1 MNINLR
7 QNSEWNLKRLA
18 AQRQLYSQAKK
29 VMIIQ
34 FVLSGIFTVSLAI
47 SGSLI
52 DEKYLVYTVLVAVII
67 VFLDE
72 LLLSKKIDRIKEE
85 AAKIQE
91 EFDCDVLQLQHNDIK
106 FINTSMLE
114 IIQEKSKMYI
124 SKHNNYDALLN
135 WYPGIDEAENRYYSL
150 ICQATNCWWN
160 QTLRKKYSEFLIF
173 ILTAVFLVLLFIAI
187 IKGITVAAFIMS
199 VFSPILP
206 ACVLIYKITRDN
218 CKAIRNLN
226 HMKVKLDEIIIRI
239 KSGNSY
245 SDGQLTNDLRCL
257 QDMIFD
263 NRSSSPLIPDKL
275 YFRHRNRYEE
285 IALETNKDLV
295 TSIQNVC

>member
-1 MNINLR
+1 LSINLR

-18 AQRQLYSQAKK
+18 AQRQLYSEAKQ

-47 SGSLI
+47 LGNII
-52 DEKYLVYTVLVAVII
+52 DEKYLVYTVFAASIII
-67 VFLDE
+67 VLDE
-72 LLLSKKIDRIKEE
+72 LLLSKRIDKIKEE

-91 EFDCDVLQLQHNDIK
+91 EFDCDVLQLPHNDIK

-114 IIQEKSKMYI
+114 IIQEKSKLYI
-124 SKHNNYDALLN
+124 SKHNNYDTLLN
-135 WYPGIDEAENRYYSL
+135 WYPGIDEADNRYYGL

-160 QTLRKKYSEFLIF
+160 QTLRKKYSEFLSIT
-173 ILTAVFLVLLFIAI
+173 LSAVFLALLFIAI
-187 IKGITVAAFIMS
+187 IKGITVAVFIMS

-206 ACVLIYKITRDN
+206 ACVLVYKSNRDN
-218 CKAIRNLN
+218 CKAISNLN
-226 HMKVKLDEIIIRI
+226 HMKGKLDEIIIRI

-257 QDMIFD
+257 QDMIFE
-263 NRSSSPLIPDKL
+263 NRSSSPLIPNKL

-285 IALETNKDLV
+285 IAQETNKELV
-295 TSIQNVC
+295 KSIQNL

>member
-85 AAKIQE
+85 AA
-91 EFDCDVLQLQHNDIK
+91 
-106 FINTSMLE
+106 
-114 IIQEKSKMYI
+114 I
-124 SKHNNYDALLN
+124 S
-135 WYPGIDEAENRYYSL
+135 RYSL
-150 ICQATNCWWN
+150 V
-160 QTLRKKYSEFLIF
+160 E
-173 ILTAVFLVLLFIAI
+173 
-187 IKGITVAAFIMS
+187 
-199 VFSPILP
+199 
-206 ACVLIYKITRDN
+206 
-218 CKAIRNLN
+218 
-226 HMKVKLDEIIIRI
+226 
-239 KSGNSY
+239 
-245 SDGQLTNDLRCL
+245 
-257 QDMIFD
+257 
-263 NRSSSPLIPDKL
+263 
-275 YFRHRNRYEE
+275 
-285 IALETNKDLV
+285 
-295 TSIQNVC
+295 